1 MVAYL
6 EDKGIG
12 GRLERWVDW
21 PEPLKFVV
29 FKKGVKAEIE
39 VAREEGVVWVS
50 ADAPVKGVVLAVLVG
65 EGGEVAV
72 WEDKFVG
79 SVPGE
84 TVRIGVKGL
93 EGCVIGSRKRDLS
106 SERGRMKEIEN

>member
-1 MVAYL
+1 
-6 EDKGIG
+6 
-12 GRLERWVDW
+12 
-21 PEPLKFVV
+21 
-29 FKKGVKAEIE
+29 
-39 VAREEGVVWVS
+39 
-50 ADAPVKGVVLAVLVG
+50 VLVG
-65 EGGEVAV
+65 EGGEDAV

>member
-39 VAREEGVVWVS
+39 VAR
-50 ADAPVKGVVLAVLVG
+50 
-65 EGGEVAV
+65 
-72 WEDKFVG
+72 
-79 SVPGE
+79 
-84 TVRIGVKGL
+84 
-93 EGCVIGSRKRDLS
+93 
-106 SERGRMKEIEN
+106 